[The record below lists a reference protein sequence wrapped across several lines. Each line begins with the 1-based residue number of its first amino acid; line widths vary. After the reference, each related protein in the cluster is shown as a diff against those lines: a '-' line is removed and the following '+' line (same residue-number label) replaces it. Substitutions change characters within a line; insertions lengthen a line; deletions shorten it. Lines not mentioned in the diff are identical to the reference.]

1 MKRRLIMGLA
11 AVAAVFAA
19 ENVLDILVSRYV
31 DLGPELAVWT
41 LIALV
46 CAWVVYEVGEERGD
60 W

>member
-19 ENVLDILVSRYV
+19 ENLIDIVVSRYV
-31 DLGPELAVWT
+31 DLGAEIMTWFI
-41 LIALV
+41 IALV
-46 CAWVVYEVGEERGD
+46 AAIILYEVGEDRGD